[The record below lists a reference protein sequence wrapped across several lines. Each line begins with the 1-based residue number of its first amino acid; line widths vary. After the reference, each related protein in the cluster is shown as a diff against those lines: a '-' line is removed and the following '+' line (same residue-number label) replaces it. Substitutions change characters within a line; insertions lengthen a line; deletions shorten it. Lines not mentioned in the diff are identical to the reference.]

1 MDERLSAIK
10 LFTFLLK
17 TRLLTLMH
25 DKTEDLE
32 LKVGGPKNQQ
42 FHHGGCGPHRAVGH
56 SEGLARYQYWSGKS
70 RFRWWD
76 AYKVYSFRTN
86 GGFRAHVIGIGN
98 FFYLDSIG
106 SKNSLVRNKCMSDAL
121 NGPATRLNQTVWY
134 WLIIKNFVNSYQAH
148 QNSIFHVS
156 SLT

>member
-17 TRLLTLMH
+17 TRLLTLIH

-56 SEGLARYQYWSGKS
+56 SEGLVRYQYWSGKS
-70 RFRWWD
+70 RFR
-76 AYKVYSFRTN
+76 
-86 GGFRAHVIGIGN
+86 
-98 FFYLDSIG
+98 
-106 SKNSLVRNKCMSDAL
+106 
-121 NGPATRLNQTVWY
+121 
-134 WLIIKNFVNSYQAH
+134 
-148 QNSIFHVS
+148 
-156 SLT
+156 